1 MRSGLIIYVVGKEP
15 SNWDADVGEKTIK
28 QNVRADLVEII
39 TAQTGHFDVLDAW
52 CSLMV
57 RGDEPDYL
65 YDRRVYT
72 KRHVGAYR
80 PRASPVRIVVGDAK
94 ECNKAQAFCS
104 E

>member
-57 RGDEPDYL
+57 RGMNQITCMIAEFTPNGMLALTGRELRL
-65 YDRRVYT
+65 Y
-72 KRHVGAYR
+72 G
-80 PRASPVRIVVGDAK
+80 
-94 ECNKAQAFCS
+94 
-104 E
+104 

>member
-1 MRSGLIIYVVGKEP
+1 MRSGLIIYMVGKEP

-57 RGDEPDYL
+57 RGMNQITCMIAEFTPNGMLALTGREIRL
-65 YDRRVYT
+65 Y
-72 KRHVGAYR
+72 G
-80 PRASPVRIVVGDAK
+80 
-94 ECNKAQAFCS
+94 
-104 E
+104 

>member
-1 MRSGLIIYVVGKEP
+1 MRSGLIIYMVGKEP

-57 RGDEPDYL
+57 RGMNQITCMIAEFTPNGML
-65 YDRRVYT
+65 ALTGRELRLC
-72 KRHVGAYR
+72 G
-80 PRASPVRIVVGDAK
+80 
-94 ECNKAQAFCS
+94 
-104 E
+104 